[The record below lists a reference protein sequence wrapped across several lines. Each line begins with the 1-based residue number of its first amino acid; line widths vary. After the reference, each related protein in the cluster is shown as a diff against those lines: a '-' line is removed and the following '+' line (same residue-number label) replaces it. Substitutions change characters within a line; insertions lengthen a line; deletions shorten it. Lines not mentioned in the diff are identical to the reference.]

1 MIQTLLICLNLNL
14 IQTSTCY
21 NSCCSIS
28 GARDPLCILDH
39 MRHPIGIIHTPFSC
53 WHAIHL
59 EFINVVVKI
68 PYRWIF
74 TVDSLEF
81 TFHRSLSSTST
92 PLHFK
97 AFCFCFV
104 AKTLVS
110 VLSFFCLTC
119 VVIAYS
125 SSFVAIDFLRVWRI
139 ELTGRESEELHR
151 MEKASYTLTIPQ
163 PIFSIYACSQ
173 IITLCM
179 CRTIY

>member
-1 MIQTLLICLNLNL
+1 MTCVVVFRSRDSFCIGSLVSYTLCPHHPYTMIQTLLIYLNLNL

-28 GARDPLCILDH
+28 VARDPLCILDH

-59 EFINVVVKI
+59 EFINAVVKI
-68 PYRWIF
+68 LYRWIF

-104 AKTLVS
+104 AKTLVIVLLFF
-110 VLSFFCLTC
+110 VLSLWCDCL
-119 VVIAYS
+119 
-125 SSFVAIDFLRVWRI
+125 FEFLCLR
-139 ELTGRESEELHR
+139 
-151 MEKASYTLTIPQ
+151 
-163 PIFSIYACSQ
+163 
-173 IITLCM
+173 
-179 CRTIY
+179 